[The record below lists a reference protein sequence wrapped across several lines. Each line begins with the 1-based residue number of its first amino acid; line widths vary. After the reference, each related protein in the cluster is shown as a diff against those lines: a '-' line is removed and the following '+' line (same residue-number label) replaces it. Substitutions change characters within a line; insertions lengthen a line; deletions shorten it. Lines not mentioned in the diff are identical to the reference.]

1 MVSNSAGWSAQ
12 ASDADE
18 EPWVRRIGSLRHYSN
33 RHCRKAVGDIIAG
46 LILAV
51 LLTAAIFPIA
61 WIVGLSLKTRPD
73 IFAWPPKFMFKP
85 TLQHFRYVLFGQR
98 SFMPFLTNS
107 LVVAASS
114 TVAAMALGTSAG
126 YALARARSRRAQKA
140 SFYVLSTRM
149 MPPIVVILPFYLIM
163 RTLGLVDTRLAI
175 VLAHTT
181 FNLPI
186 VVWLMKGFFEDLP
199 EELDEAAQ
207 VDGCSPSQAFFRI
220 MLPLAAPGLSAS
232 SIFCFIF
239 SWNEFL
245 YSLILSG
252 YQTKTLPVAIVGFQS
267 SVGIRWGEMAAG
279 CVVAIAPIIA
289 FTLAV
294 QGYLV
299 RGLTAGA
306 IKG

>member
-1 MVSNSAGWSAQ
+1 
-12 ASDADE
+12 
-18 EPWVRRIGSLRHYSN
+18 
-33 RHCRKAVGDIIAG
+33 
-46 LILAV
+46 
-51 LLTAAIFPIA
+51 
-61 WIVGLSLKTRPD
+61 
-73 IFAWPPKFMFKP
+73 
-85 TLQHFRYVLFGQR
+85 
-98 SFMPFLTNS
+98 
-107 LVVAASS
+107 
-114 TVAAMALGTSAG
+114 
-126 YALARARSRRAQKA
+126 
-140 SFYVLSTRM
+140 
-149 MPPIVVILPFYLIM
+149 M

-220 MLPLAAPGLSAS
+220 MLHRAAPGLSAS